1 MRWRKGGCLEV
12 AATRPSRLVNLVF
25 SRQSGFSTASICLL
39 IKLMVTTEP
48 AIPNAWLLSLGLKLY
63 PSNMRRMLK
72 WDLPP
77 FMQSNSWLRQ
87 NRESKIKTLLTG
99 CVIGCVIN
107 RLYLL
112 AWLCSPNRL
121 RSRWPLLVL
130 CEDCRSKAI
139 YQGGDR
145 RNRLDWKYILTGVS
159 PVCRQG
165 K

>member
-25 SRQSGFSTASICLL
+25 SRQSGFSTASIRLL

-63 PSNMRRMLK
+63 PSNMRRMFK
-72 WDLPP
+72 WDLTP
-77 FMQSNSWLRQ
+77 FMQSNSWVRQ
-87 NRESKIKTLLTG
+87 NRESKIKTLLAG

-145 RNRLDWKYILTGVS
+145 RNHLDWKYILTGVS